1 MLKEK
6 SSPAKAISIRTTQ
19 RVSRPQAPYTAR
31 REASTQRS
39 SPLRPTSAATTA
51 KSIARNASARR
62 ALPRLAVIRG
72 GELRR
77 ALGHKRVAFTDECAV
92 LDFPGE
98 DDLAA
103 AAERVG
109 DGAAVGHREA
119 RAAAFAVGDA
129 EAQFLAVVA
138 NRARHY
144 FAGQVVGRPGRGAE
158 QLRGLLRL
166 AGGAERRVDERRRQ

>member
-19 RVSRPQAPYTAR
+19 RVSRPQAAYTAR

-51 KSIARNASARR
+51 KSIARNASSRTM
-62 ALPRLAVIRG
+62 LPGLTVIRG

-77 ALGHKRVAFTDECAV
+77 ALGYKRVAFADEGAV

-103 AAERVG
+103 AAKGVG
-109 DGAAVGHREA
+109 DGAAVGDREG
-119 RAAAFAVGDA
+119 RAAALAVDHP

-138 NRARHY
+138 DRPGHDL
-144 FAGQVVGRPGRGAE
+144 AGQVVAGPRRGAE
-158 QLRGLLRL
+158 
-166 AGGAERRVDERRRQ
+166 